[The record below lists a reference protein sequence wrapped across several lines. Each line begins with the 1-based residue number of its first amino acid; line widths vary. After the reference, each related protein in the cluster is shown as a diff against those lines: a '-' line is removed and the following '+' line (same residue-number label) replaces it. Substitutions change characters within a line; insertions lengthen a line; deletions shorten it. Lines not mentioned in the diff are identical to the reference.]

1 MSRPLDVVLCG
12 YYGFGNLG
20 DEMMAESIL
29 ALLKKNGVPGERVA
43 VLSAGKGAPVKGMG
57 PTLADRWNPA
67 KVMSVL
73 RSSRTLLLGGGGLFQ
88 DSTSTRSCAYYW
100 GVTRMARLA
109 GCRPWAFGQSIGPLG
124 RSTARF
130 LARDA
135 LALCRERVVRDEGS
149 KELLESWG
157 LESRIAP
164 DLVFAMAPGFTGG
177 GNGNL
182 LLVNVRPWGRGLP
195 EATALAAAR
204 VRERSGL
211 DLVGVALSDE
221 DKTLMGD
228 FKSRGVFSPSRV
240 VRIRDINEA
249 QELWSE
255 AKAAM
260 GMRFH
265 FCLISVLAGVPCLA
279 VPYEPKV
286 RSFAEEWNLPLWNG
300 GEPPSFQQDPPRGA
314 GLDEATGRLEEV
326 FRHTLEAMLAGE

>member
-20 DEMMAESIL
+20 DELMAEGLL
-29 ALLKKNGVPGERVA
+29 ALLKENGVPGKRVA
-43 VLSAGKGAPVKGMG
+43 VLSAPEGAPLKGPG
-57 PTLADRWNPA
+57 ATLVDRWNPA
-67 KVMSVL
+67 KVMSAL
-73 RSSRTLLLGGGGLFQ
+73 RSGRTLLLGGGGLFQ

-109 GCRPWAFGQSIGPLG
+109 GCRPWAFGQSIGPLR

-135 LALCRERVVRDEGS
+135 LTLCRERVVRDKGS

-157 LESRIAP
+157 LESEVAP
-164 DLVFAMAPGFTGG
+164 DPAFAMARGFPGG
-177 GNGNL
+177 GDGDL
-182 LLVNVRPWGRGLP
+182 LLVNIRPWGRGLP
-195 EATALAAAR
+195 EATALAAAL

-221 DKTLMGD
+221 DKALMAD
-228 FKSRGVFSPSRV
+228 FKSRGVFNPSRI
-240 VRIRDINEA
+240 VRIRGIDEA
-249 QELWSE
+249 RELWPE

-265 FCLISVLAGVPCLA
+265 FCLLSVLAGVPCLA
-279 VPYEPKV
+279 VPYDPKV
-286 RSFAEEWNLPLWNG
+286 RSFAEEWDLPLWDG
-300 GEPPSFQQDPPRGA
+300 GEPPSFQQDPPRGPSLGEVA
-314 GLDEATGRLEEV
+314 GTLEEV
-326 FRHTLEAMLAGE
+326 FRRTLEAMLTGE